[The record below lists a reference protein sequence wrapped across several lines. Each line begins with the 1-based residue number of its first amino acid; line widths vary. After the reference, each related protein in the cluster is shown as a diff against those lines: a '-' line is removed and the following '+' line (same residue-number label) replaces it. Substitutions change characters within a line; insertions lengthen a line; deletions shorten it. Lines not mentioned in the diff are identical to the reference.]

1 MREVFKKAY
10 GKVTLINACSLR
22 IDTNYSAKFTGS
34 PRALVPWLL
43 LTKDPEEYI
52 DSACYPEGFLIRDP
66 SKLTK
71 SNVDKLW
78 RYWEQ
83 REKDD
88 EVVLRFI
95 GAKPDDMPPPPTEK
109 PKRRVRKLHYVEID
123 GRDSSDYGD
132 DDDDE
137 DNYSNSGNDEDEEDD
152 EGSRTGSDDE
162 DNDDADRSCRH
173 SGRRSTTTNRK
184 SGSSSRRTLQS
195 KSRPA
200 AKSLPAKGNLG
211 PSSGSPVG
219 PRPKPVKAKTVTV
232 EPSSPAAHKDDR
244 GTFLRGLSTDSRYTT
259 LLEKMYLLPPFV
271 RVIDICLLQ
280 FTNTNHRKRLQP
292 HDHRFRNGPAG
303 PGSRNI
309 FPRTFIS
316 RVKPS
321 RRRCQSCKTTRGN
334 RATMARR

>member
-1 MREVFKKAY
+1 MLATLKAFSYATPPNSQNRMSTNSGATGNRGKRMMRLSYV
-10 GKVTLINACSLR
+10 SLVR
-22 IDTNYSAKFTGS
+22 NPMI
-34 PRALVPWLL
+34 
-43 LTKDPEEYI
+43 
-52 DSACYPEGFLIRDP
+52 CC
-66 SKLTK
+66 
-71 SNVDKLW
+71 
-78 RYWEQ
+78 
-83 REKDD
+83 
-88 EVVLRFI
+88 
-95 GAKPDDMPPPPTEK
+95 PPPTEK
-109 PKRRVRKLHYVEID
+109 PKRQVRKLRYVEID
-123 GRDSSDYGD
+123 GCDSSDYGD

-162 DNDDADRSCRH
+162 DDDDADRSRRH

-184 SGSSSRRTLQS
+184 SGSSNRRTLQS

-200 AKSLPAKGNLG
+200 AKSLPVKGNLG

-280 FTNTNHRKRLQP
+280 FTNTNHRKHLQP

-321 RRRCQSCKTTRGN
+321 RRCCQSCKTTCGN
-334 RATMARR
+334 RATTARR